1 MDPLPPTLSVPQGA
15 KALGVNPR
23 TLYNLV
29 GRRECPAIRAGRVI
43 RIPTIEFITA
53 LRLDRDLVERKLAE
67 PQPHLV
73 A

>member
-1 MDPLPPTLSVPQGA
+1 M
-15 KALGVNPR
+15 
-23 TLYNLV
+23 V